1 MTLLRRAA
9 GEKVALDLVLT
20 GRLLAAQEALA
31 AGLVARVV
39 PDADLER
46 EAGALLAAL
55 AAASP
60 SALALTK
67 QLFYQ
72 LDGMSL
78 GRRRRAGRP
87 RQCGRPPDARFP
99 RGDRPVSPA
108 VSWSALRIGLA
119 LAGFAVALLAIALE
133 DHRVGWGAIALLV
146 GSLIVRLL
154 QRRDPPV

>member
-9 GEKVALDLVLT
+9 GEKIALDLVLT
-20 GRLLAAQEALA
+20 GRLLPAEEALA

-72 LDGMSL
+72 LDGMS
-78 GRRRRAGRP
+78 P
-87 RQCGRPPDARFP
+87 
-99 RGDRPVSPA
+99 
-108 VSWSALRIGLA
+108 
-119 LAGFAVALLAIALE
+119 
-133 DHRVGWGAIALLV
+133 
-146 GSLIVRLL
+146 
-154 QRRDPPV
+154 